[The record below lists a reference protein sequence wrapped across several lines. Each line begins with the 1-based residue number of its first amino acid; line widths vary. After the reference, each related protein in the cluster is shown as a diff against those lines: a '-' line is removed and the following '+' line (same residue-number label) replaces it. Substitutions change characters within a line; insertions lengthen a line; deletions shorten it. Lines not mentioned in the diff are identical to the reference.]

1 MFLLKKIRNY
11 PLSSL
16 LIVVIWVVC
25 LIPIP
30 ETPLSDVNLIDK
42 WTHFVMYGS
51 LTTVIWFEYIRRH
64 KQPLTRHYVTHSP
77 QRARGE
83 VSNETSKE
91 GYAQEIVTPSSPLGE
106 RMPEGQVRGHLK
118 GHTLLI
124 GGILCPIIMGG
135 LIELAQANLTT
146 CRSGDFFDFVCNS
159 LGVLLGCCLGL
170 IIKKFTK

>member
-1 MFLLKKIRNY
+1 MFIAKKIKNY

-16 LIVVIWVVC
+16 LVVAIWVVC

-51 LTTVIWFEYIRRH
+51 LTSVIWFEYIRRH
-64 KQPLTRHYVTHSP
+64 KQPLTRHYVTPSP

-91 GYAQEIVTPSSPLGE
+91 GYAQEIVTSSSPLGE
-106 RMPEGQVRGHLK
+106 RMPEGQERGRM
-118 GHTLLI
+118 GHALLI
-124 GGILCPIIMGG
+124 GGVLCPIIMGG
-135 LIELAQANLTT
+135 LIELAQAYLTT
-146 CRSGDFFDFVCNS
+146 CRSGDVYDFFCNS
-159 LGVLLGCCLGL
+159 LGVLLGCCIGL
-170 IIKKFTK
+170 IIKKFAH

>member
-1 MFLLKKIRNY
+1 MFIAKKIKNY

-16 LIVVIWVVC
+16 LVVAIWVVC

-51 LTTVIWFEYIRRH
+51 LTSVIWFEYIRRH
-64 KQPLTRHYVTHSP
+64 KPLTRHYVTPSP

-106 RMPEGQVRGHLK
+106 RMPEGQVRGRM
-118 GHTLLI
+118 GHALLI
-124 GGILCPIIMGG
+124 GGVLCPIIMGG
-135 LIELAQANLTT
+135 LIELAQAYLTT
-146 CRSGDFFDFVCNS
+146 CRSGDVYDFFCNS
-159 LGVLLGCCLGL
+159 LGVLLGCCIGL
-170 IIKKFTK
+170 IIKKFAH

>member
-1 MFLLKKIRNY
+1 MFIAKKIKNY

-16 LIVVIWVVC
+16 LVVAIWVVC

-51 LTTVIWFEYIRRH
+51 LTSVIWFEYVRRH
-64 KQPLTRHYVTHSP
+64 KQLLTRHYVTPSP

-91 GYAQEIVTPSSPLGE
+91 GYAQEIVTSSSPLGE
-106 RMPEGQVRGHLK
+106 RMPEGQVRGRM

-124 GGILCPIIMGG
+124 GGVLCPIIMGG
-135 LIELAQANLTT
+135 LIELAQAYLTT
-146 CRSGDFFDFVCNS
+146 CRSGDVYDFFCNS
-159 LGVLLGCCLGL
+159 LGVLLGCCIGL
-170 IIKKFTK
+170 IIKKFAH

>member
-51 LTTVIWFEYIRRH
+51 LTTVIWFEYIRRK
-64 KQPLTRHYVTHSP
+64 KQTTPNSNPSPVEVEGGKVSISNQDFLSETKVTSSLPLY
-77 QRARGE
+77 
-83 VSNETSKE
+83 
-91 GYAQEIVTPSSPLGE
+91 GE
-106 RMPEGQVRGHLK
+106 RMPAGQESGWNP
-118 GHTLLI
+118 LLI

>member
-51 LTTVIWFEYIRRH
+51 LTSVIWFEYIRRH
-64 KQPLTRHYVTHSP
+64 KQPLTRHYVTPSP
-77 QRARGE
+77 QGARGE

-91 GYAQEIVTPSSPLGE
+91 GYAQEIVTSSSPLGE
-106 RMPEGQVRGHLK
+106 RMPEGQVRGLE
-118 GHTLLI
+118 GSYCLS
-124 GGILCPIIMGG
+124 
-135 LIELAQANLTT
+135 AV
-146 CRSGDFFDFVCNS
+146 SY
-159 LGVLLGCCLGL
+159 VLLLWAVSSNLLRDISLPAALEMCMTFSA
-170 IIKKFTK
+170 IPSVFS

>member
-16 LIVVIWVVC
+16 LIVAIWVVC

-64 KQPLTRHYVTHSP
+64 KQPLTRHYVTPSP
-77 QRARGE
+77 LGARGE
-83 VSNETSKE
+83 VS
-91 GYAQEIVTPSSPLGE
+91 IVVYVLFLRVFKIS
-106 RMPEGQVRGHLK
+106 LK
-118 GHTLLI
+118 R
-124 GGILCPIIMGG
+124 
-135 LIELAQANLTT
+135 
-146 CRSGDFFDFVCNS
+146 RS
-159 LGVLLGCCLGL
+159 L
-170 IIKKFTK
+170 KH

>member
-51 LTTVIWFEYIRRH
+51 PHPSLCDT
-64 KQPLTRHYVTHSP
+64 LSP
-77 QRARGE
+77 GGE
-83 VSNETSKE
+83 
-91 GYAQEIVTPSSPLGE
+91 
-106 RMPEGQVRGHLK
+106 
-118 GHTLLI
+118 
-124 GGILCPIIMGG
+124 GG
-135 LIELAQANLTT
+135 
-146 CRSGDFFDFVCNS
+146 S
-159 LGVLLGCCLGL
+159 
-170 IIKKFTK
+170 

>member
-51 LTTVIWFEYIRRH
+51 LTIVIWFEYIRRH
-64 KQPLTRHYVTHSP
+64 KQPLTRHYVTP
-77 QRARGE
+77 
-83 VSNETSKE
+83 
-91 GYAQEIVTPSSPLGE
+91 SPLGE

-124 GGILCPIIMGG
+124 GGVFCPIIMGG